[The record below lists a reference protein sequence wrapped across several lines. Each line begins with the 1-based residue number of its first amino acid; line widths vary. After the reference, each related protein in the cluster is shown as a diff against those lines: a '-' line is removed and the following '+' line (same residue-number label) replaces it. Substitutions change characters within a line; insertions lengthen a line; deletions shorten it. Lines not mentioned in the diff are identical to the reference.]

1 MFKKTLDPKLSDRL
15 QRYAGGMG
23 PAKTK
28 AFIIAWAKRAE
39 LGDPNALRLDA
50 LTQLVRAIA
59 LIAYV
64 RSFYGVRQ
72 TKAGYEV
79 DLITTT
85 DSDFAEALELQTEI
99 AEALEFG
106 PETEKVLARARS
118 EVASSVLETLQRAFV
133 EAFSE

>member
-1 MFKKTLDPKLSDRL
+1 MFQKTLDPKLSDRL

-23 PAKTK
+23 PAKAT
-28 AFIIAWAKRAE
+28 ATIVAWATRAE

-50 LTQLVRAIA
+50 LTELVRAIA

-72 TKAGYEV
+72 TEAGFEV

-85 DSDFAEALELQTEI
+85 ESDFAESLALQTEI

-106 PETEKVLARARS
+106 PETEKALARATS
-118 EVASSVLETLQRAFV
+118 EVASSVLGKLERAFN
-133 EAFSE
+133 EAFGA